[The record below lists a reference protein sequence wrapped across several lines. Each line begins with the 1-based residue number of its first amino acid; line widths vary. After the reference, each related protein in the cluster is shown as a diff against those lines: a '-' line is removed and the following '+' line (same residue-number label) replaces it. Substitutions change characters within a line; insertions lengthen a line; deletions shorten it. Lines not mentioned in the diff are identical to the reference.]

1 MGAQHDRRGVRPMV
15 VYGADG
21 LTERGQAWALLAL
34 AAREHWALS
43 PLPAV
48 VREDRGKPRFARVPD
63 RHFNLSH
70 SGPLALC
77 ALDGA
82 PVGVDVQVVKE
93 WRAGLPARV
102 CAPEELAWLES
113 RADRWA
119 SFTALWALKESRVK
133 YTGRGLTSPI
143 RHITVPLP
151 REGQTLLTRDGLRF
165 RLYAGPGWRAAVCGR
180 SEPPPSILWRDIPPK
195 GGGPVDL

>member
-1 MGAQHDRRGVRPMV
+1 MV

-102 CAPEELAWLES
+102 CAPEELAWLERR
-113 RADRWA
+113 RATWPPTPCA
-119 SFTALWALKESRVK
+119 TA
-133 YTGRGLTSPI
+133 P
-143 RHITVPLP
+143 P
-151 REGQTLLTRDGLRF
+151 
-165 RLYAGPGWRAAVCGR
+165 AGPSG
-180 SEPPPSILWRDIPPK
+180 
-195 GGGPVDL
+195 